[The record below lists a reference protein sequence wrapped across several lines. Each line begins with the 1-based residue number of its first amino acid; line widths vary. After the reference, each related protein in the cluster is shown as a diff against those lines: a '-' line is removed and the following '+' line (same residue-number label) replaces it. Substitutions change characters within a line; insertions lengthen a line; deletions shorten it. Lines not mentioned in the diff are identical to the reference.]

1 MDRITKESNPKPG
14 VLNELLFADDQVI
27 LHESNI
33 ALQQHTEVFNRVCKK
48 YGMRISVSKTE
59 TMTVCRKPELLE
71 IKIDENTIKQTREF
85 KFLGSMF

>member
-1 MDRITKESNPKPG
+1 MDRITKESNPEPG
-14 VLNELLFADDQVI
+14 ALNEFLFADDQVI

-33 ALQQHTEVFNRVCKK
+33 ALQQHTEVCKK

-71 IKIDENTIKQTREF
+71 IKIDENTIK
-85 KFLGSMF
+85 